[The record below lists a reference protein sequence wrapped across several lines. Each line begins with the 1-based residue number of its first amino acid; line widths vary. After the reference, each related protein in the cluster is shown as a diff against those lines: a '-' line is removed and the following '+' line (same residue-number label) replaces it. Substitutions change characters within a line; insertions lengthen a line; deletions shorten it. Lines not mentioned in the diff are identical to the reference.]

1 MKRLLLITLIFTFSY
16 AENKLPEREKI
27 PERGAFPERGEIP
40 ERGTFPDRN
49 KLPERGDYSMNNAV
63 NIIPLEDFFRNP
75 EMSSFQ
81 LSPNGKYISYMK
93 PWEDGNRMMNV
104 YVRPIGSDEE
114 VRITGASKRSLYGY
128 FWLNENRI
136 AYVQDEGG
144 DENIHIYAVNIDGSN
159 NIDLTPFENIQAR
172 ITDDLEDNPDYMLG
186 ALNKRN
192 PRIHDVYRM
201 NVNSGE
207 MEMIAENPGNIQ
219 GWMTDNEGKLRIAT
233 TSDGVNTSLLYR
245 ENETEDFKPILTTN
259 FKESVSPLYFTFD
272 NQELYVA
279 SNRGRDKSAI
289 FKFDLETAKEGELI
303 FENDEVDVY
312 GLMRSKKRKK
322 ITGVSYTTDKRQ
334 MHFFDEWRE
343 NLQNKLE
350 SKLKGVEVA
359 ISDLSKDETKAI
371 VVTYSDRSRGTY
383 YYYDIEKDILNKLA
397 DLSPW
402 LDEEDMAFMKP
413 ISYKSRDGLTIP
425 GYLTLPLNYKQ
436 GDRIPVVV
444 NPHGGPWARDNWGF
458 NSQVQFL
465 ANRGYAVLQMN
476 FRGSVGYGREFWE
489 ISFKQWG
496 KTMQDDITDGVNWLI
511 DEGIA
516 DPDRIGIYGASYG
529 GYATLAGLAF
539 TPDVYACGVDY
550 VGVSNIFTLLETL
563 PPYWELG
570 RQMMYEMIGDPDTEK
585 ELLKAASP
593 LFHIDKIKAP
603 LFVAQGANDPR
614 VKQAESDQ
622 IVEAL
627 EAKGIDVP
635 YMLKEDEGHGFYNEQ
650 NQFDFYREMI
660 KFLDKHLKQ

>member
-16 AENKLPEREKI
+16 AENKLPERGKI
-27 PERGAFPERGEIP
+27 PERGAFPERGELP
-40 ERGTFPDRN
+40 ERGTFLDRN
-49 KLPERGDYSMNNAV
+49 KLPERGDYSMNNVV

-172 ITDDLEDNPDYMLG
+172 ITDDLEDNPDYMLV

-219 GWMTDNEGKLRIAT
+219 GWMTDNDGKLRIAT

-245 ENETEDFKPILTTN
+245 ENESEDFKPILTTN

-289 FKFDLETAKEGELI
+289 FKFDLGTAKEGELI

-383 YYYDIEKDILNKLA
+383 YYYDIEKDILTKLA

-402 LDEEDMAFMKP
+402 LNQEDMAFMKP

-425 GYLTLPLNYKQ
+425 GYLTLPLNYKE

-660 KFLDKHLKQ
+660 KFLDKHLK

>member
-172 ITDDLEDNPDYMLG
+172 ITDDLEDNPDYMLV
-186 ALNKRN
+186 AINKRN
-192 PRIHDVYRM
+192 PRIHDVYHM

-402 LDEEDMAFMKP
+402 IDEEDMAFMKP

-425 GYLTLPLNYKQ
+425 GYLTLPRNYKE

-516 DPDRIGIYGASYG
+516 DPDRIGIYGSSYG

-660 KFLDKHLKQ
+660 KFLDKHLK

>member
-1 MKRLLLITLIFTFSY
+1 MKNKNLIIALFSITLFFFNSCQ
-16 AENKLPEREKI
+16 KLK
-27 PERGAFPERGEIP
+27 
-40 ERGTFPDRN
+40 T
-49 KLPERGDYSMNNAV
+49 GDDSMNHKNS
-63 NIIPLEDFFRNP
+63 IKEIPLEDFFRNP

-81 LSPNGKYISYMK
+81 LSPNGEYISYMK

-104 YVRPIGSDEE
+104 YVRKINSDEE
-114 VRITGASKRSLYGY
+114 IRLTSASKRSLYGY
-128 FWLNENRI
+128 GWLNDERI
-136 AYVQDEGG
+136 AYVQDQGG
-144 DENIHIYAVNIDGSN
+144 DENIHIYAVDIDGKN
-159 NIDLTPFENIQAR
+159 DIDLTPFENIQAR
-172 ITDDLEDNPDYMLG
+172 ITDDLEDDPNYILVSI
-186 ALNKRN
+186 NKRN
-192 PRIHDVYRM
+192 ERIHDVYRL
-201 NVNSGE
+201 NVNTGE
-207 MEMIAENPGNIQ
+207 MEMIAENPGNIS
-219 GWMTDNEGKLRIAT
+219 GWMTDNSGKLRIAT
-233 TSDGVNTSLLYR
+233 TSDGVNSSLLYR
-245 ENETEDFKPILTTN
+245 DKESDKFRTILTTN

-272 NQELYVA
+272 DQELYVS

-289 FKFDLETAKEGELI
+289 YKFDLNEAKEYELI
-303 FENDEVDVY
+303 FEHDQVDVY

-334 MHFFDEWRE
+334 THFFDDWRE
-343 NLQNKLE
+343 NLQMKLE
-350 SKLKGVEVA
+350 TKLKGVEVA
-359 ISDLSKDETKAI
+359 ISDLSKDESKAI
-371 VVTYSDRSRGTY
+371 IITYSDRSRGTY
-383 YYYDIEKDILNKLA
+383 YFYDIEKDILRKLA

-402 LDEEDMAFMKP
+402 LKEEDMAFMKP
-413 ISYKSRDGLTIP
+413 ISYKSRDGLIIP
-425 GYLTLPLNYKQ
+425 GYLTLPLNYKE
-436 GDRIPVVV
+436 GNKIPVVV

-458 NSQVQFL
+458 DSQVQFL

-489 ISFKQWG
+489 KSFKQWG

-511 DEGIA
+511 EEGIA

-539 TPDVYACGVDY
+539 TPDLYACGVDY

-570 RQMMYEMIGDPDTEK
+570 RQMMYEMIGNPETEQ
-585 ELLKAASP
+585 ELLREASP
-593 LFHIDKIKAP
+593 LFHIDNIKAP

-627 EAKGIDVP
+627 KLKGIDVP
-635 YMLKEDEGHGFYNEQ
+635 YMLKEDEGHGFYNES

-660 KFLDKHLKQ
+660 GFLDKHLKNK